1 MYLILI
7 KKQKNSKKLESKNRY
22 KFENQQRKL
31 ENRYVPGYERNKRI
45 IKNGENL
52 QAQLYC
58 KKLL

>member
-1 MYLILI
+1 
-7 KKQKNSKKLESKNRY
+7 LESKNRY